1 MNKKLS
7 KKDLKTWKD
16 FVEGKDKLY
25 NKDILYE
32 KNEYKKKETTIDLH
46 GFSLDQANR
55 RIEKFIITC
64 YENKIEKINIIT
76 GKGLRSRVEQ
86 NPYQSKDLSIL
97 KYSVPEFINSN
108 SDLMRFVKKIEDN
121 GDNKNSGCFT
131 LFLKIKEWILTNR
144 YLLPIVQDFP

>member
-1 MNKKLS
+1 LNKKLS

-25 NKDILYE
+25 NKDIIYE
-32 KNEYKKKETTIDLH
+32 ETKYRKKNSTIDLH

-55 RIEKFIITC
+55 KIEKFIISC
-64 YENKIEKINIIT
+64 YEKKIEKINIIT

-97 KYSVPEFINSN
+97 KYSVPEFIKSN
-108 SDLMRFVKKIEDN
+108 SDLMRIIKKIEDN
-121 GDNKNSGCFT
+121 TENKNSGFFT
-131 LFLKIKEWILTNR
+131 LFLKIKE
-144 YLLPIVQDFP
+144 